1 MRILV
6 ISDLPQFVTGGAE
19 MQAMR
24 LIEAWVKQ
32 GHEVICLGRRM
43 GSAPVQ
49 VGSGLIETHRIHT
62 LSWLGRPG
70 RALSYAWSLAVMLI
84 RFRHRFDVVYTR
96 FLHEA
101 ASTTALLKSLRWIRA
116 PLIATPAS
124 VRGEGDVRVLQALPL
139 SRKIIR
145 LLDRHCDAIN
155 LIADEMK
162 EELTQAGFSG
172 RNFTH
177 IPNGIHV
184 RPLEGRHVNRPIRF
198 IAVGRLAKQKA
209 YDVLLEALASIRTR
223 LHPGQFTIIGDG
235 PEKSA
240 LQDMSK
246 ALGLSPYIVWKGEL
260 DQASV
265 QRELAKAHVYLLPS
279 RYEGLSNAGLEAM
292 ERALP
297 MIVSRVGGL
306 DLHIDAD
313 MGWKVIPEDSAS
325 LATAITVAMES
336 TPEELLAKGARCR
349 KLIESQFDIDVTSNC
364 YAELFA
370 GLHRAGCGET

>member
-24 LIEAWVKQ
+24 LIEAWMEQ

-43 GSAPVQ
+43 GTAPVR
-49 VGSGLIETHRIHT
+49 VGSRLVETHRIHT
-62 LSWLGRPG
+62 LSRLGRPG
-70 RALSYAWSLAVMLI
+70 RALSYAWSLAITLI
-84 RFRHRFDVVYTR
+84 RLRHRFDVVYTR
-96 FLHEA
+96 FLNEA
-101 ASTTALLKSLRWIRA
+101 AATTALLKSMGWVRV
-116 PLIATPAS
+116 PLIATPAT
-124 VRGEGDVRVLQALPL
+124 VRGEGDVRMLQALPF
-139 SRKIIR
+139 SHKVIR

-172 RNFTH
+172 RSFTH

-184 RPLEGRHVNRPIRF
+184 KPLDRRQVNEPIRF
-198 IAVGRLAKQKA
+198 VAVGRLAKPKA
-209 YDVLLEALASIRTR
+209 YDVLLKALASIRTR
-223 LHPGQFTIIGDG
+223 LHPGQVTIIGDG
-235 PEKSA
+235 PERST
-240 LQDMSK
+240 LHDMSK

-265 QRELAKAHVYLLPS
+265 QRELTKAHVYLLPS

-306 DLHIDAD
+306 DLHIDAN
-313 MGWKVIPEDSAS
+313 MGWQVIPEDSTS
-325 LATAITVAMES
+325 LATAISMAMES
-336 TPEELLAKGARCR
+336 TPEELLAKGACCR
-349 KLIESQFDIDVTSNC
+349 KLIESRFDIDVTSKC
-364 YAELFA
+364 YAELFDR
-370 GLHRAGCGET
+370 LRRTGCRET

>member
-49 VGSGLIETHRIHT
+49 VGSRMVETHRIHT

-70 RALSYAWSLAVMLI
+70 RALSYAWSLAIMLI

-96 FLHEA
+96 FLNEA
-101 ASTTALLKSLRWIRA
+101 AATTALLKSFGWIRA
-116 PLIATPAS
+116 PLIATPAT
-124 VRGEGDVRVLQALPL
+124 VRGEGDVRMLQGLPF

-155 LIADEMK
+155 LIADDMK
-162 EELTQAGFSG
+162 EELKHAGFSG

-177 IPNGIHV
+177 ISNGIYV
-184 RPLEGRHVNRPIRF
+184 KPLEGRQVNQPIRF
-198 IAVGRLAKQKA
+198 VAVGRLAKPKA

-223 LHPGQFTIIGDG
+223 LHPEQFTIVGDG
-235 PEKSA
+235 PERST
-240 LQDMSK
+240 LHDMSK
-246 ALGLSPYIVWKGEL
+246 ALGLSPYVVWKGEL

-313 MGWKVIPEDSAS
+313 RGWQVVPEDITS
-325 LATAITVAMES
+325 LATAITAAMES
-336 TPEELLAKGARCR
+336 RPEELLAKGTRCR
-349 KLIESQFDIDVTSNC
+349 ELIESRFDIEVTSNC
-364 YAELFA
+364 YVELFDR
-370 GLHRAGCGET
+370 LHRTGYAET